1 VLEIGFWGNEMADVV
16 KVGPVPRDEL
26 RLLFQPQMSSD
37 GNTIVSVEAL
47 IRREHPTRGRISAFE
62 LLKLYNTVALREEL
76 DWWVLEEAAKQSL
89 RWPQL
94 SVSVNINATQFRHK
108 DFAERVLAVLAS
120 LNVSA
125 SRIELEILEATFISD
140 FDAAIE
146 NINLL
151 RSNGVKIALDDFGTG
166 YSSLTYLLRIPIDK
180 LKIDKSFIDKVD
192 SIQAAAVTQ
201 ALVAMSRALGIK
213 VTAEGVETTAQHQF
227 LKAVGCH
234 YLQGY
239 LFSPPTSP
247 DAIDRMLADKRTI
260 DIGPTTKTQSVP
272 RLSAVG

>member
-247 DAIDRMLADKRTI
+247 DAIDRMLADNRTI